1 MPFPSLVLLRICQPV
16 KIQASFS
23 VGKRNTAGMRHMQS
37 LKVPHCLSDSLR
49 ALETPLHLKYDLLW
63 ESRGFWWVFFFC
75 SCKFPNGTCG
85 RGLKMCF
92 QHITQL
98 IISSVLPLGL
108 SCRGRRHSARL
119 SLLSTNLTATCHEIV
134 QPKS

>member
-1 MPFPSLVLLRICQPV
+1 MPFPSLILLRICQPV

-23 VGKRNTAGMRHMQS
+23 VGKRNTVGMRHMQS
-37 LKVPHCLSDSLR
+37 LKVPHCLSDSHR

-63 ESRGFWWVFFFC
+63 ESRGLFLFFFFC
-75 SCKFPNGTCG
+75 PCKFPNSAYG

-98 IISSVLPLGL
+98 IISSGLPCGL
-108 SCRGRRHSARL
+108 SYRGRRHSARL